1 MFTYQNQCV
10 MKPLNPSKLYSFKKL
25 IRSIR
30 NLAIALTILLFMLS
44 FSPSWSQGYQKGNKR
59 FYKSYYKKQIVLYAN
74 ACNIL
79 ERKHNKLPRRPLFA
93 SHHKLRTSMTEVTS
107 SPVVQNTEARVRPDP
122 KPLPK
127 PVVQPLPTVTPKI
140 EHISVERLA
149 ELHKREDEVL
159 VTNNIPLPTSKK
171 HESVRKLV
179 GDKLASKTNV
189 YPLILAPLFFN
200 FNEDEFSVVDMEPFL
215 VAAEYAIQGR
225 TVLIEGHTDSRGAD
239 DFNVKLSIKRVQKIR
254 QLMLDMGVP
263 DERISVVG
271 YGEEI
276 KTNSNSTT
284 QGRQQNRRVDF
295 TIF

>member
-1 MFTYQNQCV
+1 
-10 MKPLNPSKLYSFKKL
+10 MKPFKSGKLFNFQKQVTVIRPLLGWL
-25 IRSIR
+25 IIV
-30 NLAIALTILLFMLS
+30 LMTLS
-44 FSPSWSQGYQKGNKR
+44 FSPSWSQGYQKENKR
-59 FYKSYYKKQIVLYAN
+59 FYKSYYKKQIGVYAN

-93 SHHKLRTSMTEVTS
+93 NHHKSRQSMAEVTS
-107 SPVVQNTEARVRPDP
+107 SPVIAQNIQP

-127 PVVQPLPTVTPKI
+127 PVVKPAPTVIPKI
-140 EHISVERLA
+140 EHISTERLA
-149 ELHKREDEVL
+149 ELHKKEDEVL

-171 HESVRKLV
+171 HEYVRKIV
-179 GDKLASKTNV
+179 SDKLASKTNV
-189 YPLILAPLFFN
+189 YPLVLAPLFFN

-215 VAAEYAIQGR
+215 VAAEYAMQGR

-263 DERISVVG
+263 DDRISVVG

-276 KTNSNSTT
+276 KSNSNSTT
-284 QGRQQNRRVDF
+284 DGRQRNRRVDF